1 MTSVGDTIASAV
13 LVVEMEKEQLEEGE
27 RKEEVEREGPSVLG
41 SLLVFS
47 CMSSEMLSLK

>member
-41 SLLVFS
+41 SLLYSHACLLRCFH
-47 CMSSEMLSLK
+47 